1 MAATLVELIPLILGA
16 VLAPLWVII
25 VLLMLASPQGLA
37 KAVAFVLGMTLVRLI
52 QGVLFGFVFGA
63 DPDSADAGPGLI
75 AATLKMMVGILLLIT
90 AYRKWSKDVD
100 PDEPP
105 PQWMQRIDGLTPLK
119 AFGFGVALV
128 GVGVKLWAF
137 TLSAIAVISAAALPP
152 PGGTVAYLL
161 YILFA
166 QILLIGAILLAAIVP
181 KASATTLRAAT
192 DWLVRYNRPITI
204 VVATIFGIYFTWNG
218 ISGLLG

>member
-1 MAATLVELIPLILGA
+1 MAATLVELIPLVLGA

-25 VLLMLASPQGLA
+25 VLLMLASPQGVL
-37 KAVAFVLGMTLVRLI
+37 KATAFVLGMTLVRLM
-52 QGVLFGFVFGA
+52 QGVLFGFVFRS
-63 DPDSADAGPGLI
+63 DPAEAGSGPGTI
-75 AATLKMMVGILLLIT
+75 AATLKLVVGILLLVT

-152 PGGTVAYLL
+152 PGGTIAYLI
-161 YILFA
+161 YIIAA
-166 QILLIGAILLAAIVP
+166 QLLLIGAILLAVVAPNIA
-181 KASATTLRAAT
+181 KTTLRSAT

-218 ISGLLG
+218 ISALMG